1 MSNWNI
7 PENGDENINFNKVF
21 TTGQVKN
28 LLAQKVINL
37 DTPICRAGH
46 IYAKYPHKGKKDI
59 RRVRFHTE
67 FAPLECPV
75 PPEAMFA
82 VFGKSGKI
90 KHFLTRNDFS
100 GGVETKSNTI
110 VLDIT
115 YYPENMH
122 PVFWHKCKSFVN
134 LERYF
139 EKREERKEE
148 RERQKEFDARMQ
160 WELSRTWWDRT
171 TCGEGLFGWIY
182 NCLWLLFM
190 FPIFLIIGI
199 FVNLDDVRFGSAE
212 NRRDRD
218 YWTWMNKNVR

>member
-1 MSNWNI
+1 
-7 PENGDENINFNKVF
+7 
-21 TTGQVKN
+21 
-28 LLAQKVINL
+28 L
-37 DTPICRAGH
+37 D
-46 IYAKYPHKGKKDI
+46 
-59 RRVRFHTE
+59 
-67 FAPLECPV
+67 
-75 PPEAMFA
+75 
-82 VFGKSGKI
+82 
-90 KHFLTRNDFS
+90 
-100 GGVETKSNTI
+100 
-110 VLDIT
+110 
-115 YYPENMH
+115 
-122 PVFWHKCKSFVN
+122 
-134 LERYF
+134 RYF

-182 NCLWLLFM
+182 NCLWFLFM